1 MDFEAGGDLEE
12 WPANVPGKRTQVAVF
27 GTEHIDR
34 GKCCEIMWTA
44 IFPDLQKA
52 MYWGAKKEV
61 EAVKRRGFIMAS
73 RVIWQH
79 DLTPEQAVATVYK
92 RMEGQMDSVMKTVKK
107 GGDPDAALR
116 AGPEGPMKPIDYS
129 KPRDYYV
136 EIEVPETMTN
146 DETSNDE

>member
-1 MDFEAGGDLEE
+1 MENAINFEAGGDLED
-12 WPANVPGKRTQVAVF
+12 WPKNVPGKQTQVAVF
-27 GTEHIDR
+27 GTQHKTR

-44 IFPDLQKA
+44 IFPDLDKA

-61 EAVKRRGFIMAS
+61 EAIKKRGFMMAS

-92 RMEGQMDSVMKTVKK
+92 RMEPQMDRVIKSVKK
-107 GGDPDAALR
+107 GGDPDEALR
-116 AGPEGPMKPIDYS
+116 SGPEGPMKPIDYS

-136 EIEVPETMTN
+136 EIEVTDD
-146 DETSNDE
+146 DEA

>member
-1 MDFEAGGDLEE
+1 MENAINFEAGGDLKD
-12 WPANVPGKRTQVAVF
+12 WPKNVHGKQTQVAVF
-27 GTEHIDR
+27 GTQHTTR

-44 IFPDLQKA
+44 IFPDLDKA

-61 EAVKRRGFIMAS
+61 EAIKKRGFVMAS

-92 RMEGQMDSVMKTVKK
+92 RMEPQIDRVIKSVKK
-107 GGDPDAALR
+107 GGDPNAALR
-116 AGPEGPMKPIDYS
+116 SGPEGPMKPMDYS

-136 EIEVPETMTN
+136 EIDVP
-146 DETSNDE
+146 DENKP